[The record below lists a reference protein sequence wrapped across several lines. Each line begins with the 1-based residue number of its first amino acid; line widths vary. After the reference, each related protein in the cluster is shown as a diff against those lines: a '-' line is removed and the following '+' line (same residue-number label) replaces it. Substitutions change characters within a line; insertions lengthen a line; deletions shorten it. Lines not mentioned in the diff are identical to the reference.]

1 MLPLE
6 EDRWFRLNV
15 CCLSLSNIIRMQ
27 TMERL
32 CNIYLTRFSV
42 IIGGHSIFTTLLL
55 LERNF
60 RRCIYI
66 YIYIRNKILALSRCL
81 LAVVREGSARKEFI
95 SRIWYIYFYISV
107 KQRLRYLK
115 RAWCAF
121 SLFHKDKSMYS
132 RKRYCEIGQ
141 KS

>member
-42 IIGGHSIFTTLLL
+42 IIGGHSIFTTTARTKLSPV
-55 LERNF
+55 
-60 RRCIYI
+60 YI
-66 YIYIRNKILALSRCL
+66 YIYVIKFLPLSRCL

-132 RKRYCEIGQ
+132 RKRYCEIGH